1 MQTPVNPF
9 KKALAERRAQIGLWQ
24 GLAQASTGC

>member
-9 KKALAERRAQIGLWQ
+9 KEALHQGRVQIGLWV
-24 GLAQASTGC
+24 GHPIRLPPR